1 MLYSGIIS
9 HFKEVDV
16 LCFSSRTNTLCKRIT
31 KGLSVK
37 FKEVFQVVN
46 TRLTQC
52 LKWKTLGG
60 KKRMLNQNELWNGH
74 IYINLKKRKKK
85 VHYSFLKNCTSNS
98 ATDISL
104 REMNDSQDGENNQ
117 TLTTQPNTL
126 STSVFS
132 TVEECYFLCLTRA
145 FI

>member
-16 LCFSSRTNTLCKRIT
+16 LCFSGCTNTLCKSIT

-52 LKWKTLGG
+52 LQWKTLGG

-74 IYINLKKRKKK
+74 IYRNLKKRKKK
-85 VHYSFLKNCTSNS
+85 STIVSSKIAQVIVPLIYLSGKWMT
-98 ATDISL
+98 AK
-104 REMNDSQDGENNQ
+104 MGK
-117 TLTTQPNTL
+117 TTKH
-126 STSVFS
+126 
-132 TVEECYFLCLTRA
+132 
-145 FI
+145 